1 MSSKC
6 WFLLVLLSLIGGV
19 SYFCSAPSVIR
30 IDTPGVIKRVSQ
42 LFHGHP
48 VLIQGFNT
56 FLPVGYRI
64 ECSSDPQDE
73 GLITVTTPTG
83 TTTQSTSG
91 IPKASSS
98 RSVAPSSARQ
108 DAGHGYGVYGRKRFR
123 DLKMLNLFVQSKV
136 QVLLRRIR
144 RRMLWV
150 MLSQQCCMCRR

>member
-1 MSSKC
+1 V
-6 WFLLVLLSLIGGV
+6 LVFVGLLLSLIGV
-19 SYFCSAPSVIR
+19 SYSCSPLSVIR

-73 GLITVTTPTG
+73 GFITVTTPTG

-98 RSVAPSSARQ
+98 RSGNVHQAALSSLARQ
-108 DAGHGYGVYGRKRFR
+108 EVEHEYGVY
-123 DLKMLNLFVQSKV
+123 
-136 QVLLRRIR
+136 LLQTIWK
-144 RRMLWV
+144 L
-150 MLSQQCCMCRR
+150 